1 MVQPS
6 KYLEQYP
13 CVSFQKYFWLV
24 LYTLMGAH
32 YVYCF
37 AFALQIVF
45 LLPVKQIQRVFIE
58 PSCHMI
64 YTCFAFGN
72 RRMIETELFTMKHA
86 VLA

>member
-6 KYLEQYP
+6 KYLKQYP

-32 YVYCF
+32 YVYRF

-45 LLPVKQIQRVFIE
+45 LLPVKQIQPVFIE
-58 PSCHMI
+58 PPCHTI
-64 YTCFAFGN
+64 YTWFVFGN
-72 RRMIETELFTMKHA
+72 RRMNETQ
-86 VLA
+86 